1 MKNLEDSHRALRL
14 LEEIS
19 KDGAATQR
27 DLSVRAGVALGLVNS
42 YLKNLV
48 SKGHVKIAGIPA
60 KRYKYYLTPK
70 GFVEKSRLTYD
81 LLQNYT
87 RVFKEARNDYLRLF
101 QQLYAEGVRSV
112 YFAGVD
118 EVAEIAYLSLQEL
131 DISFLGAVDPDRR
144 GENFFRTKIMG
155 FDGMED
161 ATGAS
166 HMVITTYKRKDDV
179 YRKLAEAGIGGDFI
193 HSIYPLTG
201 WSGKRAAGK

>member
-1 MKNLEDSHRALRL
+1 MKNIEDSHRALRL

-42 YLKNLV
+42 YLKNLIA
-48 SKGHVKIAGIPA
+48 KGHVKIAGIPA

-87 RVFKEARNDYLRLF
+87 RVFKEARSDYLRLF
-101 QQLYAEGVRSV
+101 QQLHSSGVRSV

-118 EVAEIAYLSLQEL
+118 EVAEIAYLSLQETGVEFIGVI
-131 DISFLGAVDPDRR
+131 DSDRA
-144 GENFFRTKIMG
+144 GEEFFRRKVIPYEGLKDFSAGRPIIVTSYSKK
-155 FDGMED
+155 D
-161 ATGAS
+161 AIYQRLMKTG
-166 HMVITTYKRKDDV
+166 VDRGTI
-179 YRKLAEAGIGGDFI
+179 F
-193 HSIYPLTG
+193 SIYPLP
-201 WSGKRAAGK
+201 

>member
-42 YLKNLV
+42 YLKNLIA
-48 SKGHVKIAGIPA
+48 KGHVKIAGIPA

-87 RVFKEARNDYLRLF
+87 RVFKEARSDYLRLF
-101 QQLYAEGVRSV
+101 QQLHSSGVRSV

-118 EVAEIAYLSLQEL
+118 EVAEIAYLSLQEV
-131 DISFLGAVDPDRR
+131 DISFLGAVDPDRC
-144 GENFFRTKIMG
+144 GENFFKARISG
-155 FDGMED
+155 FED
-161 ATGAS
+161 LGTSTEGKW
-166 HMVITTYKRKDDV
+166 VITTYSRKDDIFS
-179 YRKLAEAGIGGDFI
+179 KLLGAGIDSGSVY
-193 HSIYPLTG
+193 SIYPL
-201 WSGKRAAGK
+201 SGKNG